1 MHLNMD
7 VKALKLKLI
16 QQISQCNDA
25 DVLATVAQVLDA
37 MGGTSPSPSMGL
49 PPLPNLLSPTPPAST
64 DLLDIQASIDEVF
77 GTNENH

>member
-1 MHLNMD
+1 MHLTMD

-25 DVLATVAQVLDA
+25 AVLATVAQVLDA
-37 MGGTSPSPSMGL
+37 LDGGATSPNVGL
-49 PPLPNLLSPTPPAST
+49 PTFPAFHSPTPPPNA
-64 DLLDIQASIDEVF
+64 DLLEIQASIDEIF

>member
-1 MHLNMD
+1 MHLTMD

-37 MGGTSPSPSMGL
+37 MDGTAPSPSMGL
-49 PPLPNLLSPTPPAST
+49 PPFPNLVSPTPPPSA
-64 DLLDIQASIDEVF
+64 DQMDIQASIDEVF
-77 GTNENH
+77 GTYKNH